1 MKGKDLTERVYREI
15 KKDLMLRKI
24 PSSELFSEQMLAD
37 WYHCS
42 RTPAREAAGRL
53 VAEGYLNKY
62 PSRGYIVRL
71 PTAREMYEMRYCCYT
86 LERTALGLSL
96 HNAYREE
103 FHSLLKIIDGDM
115 DDPELAY
122 FSNMT
127 FHYELAK
134 LSGNQVMVSYIERL
148 HSMMI
153 RGESAT
159 SYRGS
164 SYLGQS
170 MPEQG
175 EPSGFQR
182 NMERERENHRKIV
195 EAMMNNDLRTAVTWL
210 CHDYYPD
217 LPIDKISAGSVEDHV
232 KLPQY

>member
-37 WYHCS
+37 RYHCS

-71 PTAREMYEMRYCCYT
+71 PTEREMYEMRYCCYT
-86 LERTALGLSL
+86 LERTALGLAI

-103 FHSLLKIIDGDM
+103 LLSLNKLLDEEYE
-115 DDPELAY
+115 DPDLAY

-134 LSGNQVMVSYIERL
+134 LSGNQIIVSYIERL
-148 HSMMI
+148 HGLMI
-153 RGESAT
+153 RGESAPN
-159 SYRGS
+159 YRGS
-164 SYLGQS
+164 AYLGQS
-170 MPEQG
+170 MPESG
-175 EPSGFQR
+175 EFHGAQR
-182 NMERERENHRKIV
+182 NMEMERENHRKIV
-195 EAMMNNDLRTAVTWL
+195 EAMANSDLRTAVTWL

-217 LPIDKISAGSVEDHV
+217 LPVEKISAGETGGDFCAI
-232 KLPQY
+232 